1 MTDANEMRDAYK
13 RANELENQTIDLID
27 YLRTRIKELETENTR
42 LERLTH

>member
-13 RANELENQTIDLID
+13 RANELEKQSIELIEH
-27 YLRTRIKELETENTR
+27 LRTRIKELETENTR